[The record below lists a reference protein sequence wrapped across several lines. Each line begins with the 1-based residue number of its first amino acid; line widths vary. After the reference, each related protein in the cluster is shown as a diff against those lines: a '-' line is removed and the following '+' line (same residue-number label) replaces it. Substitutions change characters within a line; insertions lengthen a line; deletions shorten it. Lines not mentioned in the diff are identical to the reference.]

1 MQKTL
6 HTAENQLFLAMLR
19 ERRESAGVTQTDLA
33 LRLGGRQTDISK
45 VERGVR
51 RLDVIELTRWLAA
64 LNVSLP
70 EFVVDLVAGMERI
83 DALEQHVR
91 LRKR

>member
-19 ERRESAGVTQTDLA
+19 ERRESAGVTQADLA
-33 LRLGGRQTDISK
+33 LRLGSRQTDISK

-51 RLDVIELTRWLAA
+51 RLDVIELAKWLAA
-64 LNVSLP
+64 LDVSLP
-70 EFVVDLVAGMERI
+70 AFVEALVAGMERI
-83 DALEQHVR
+83 DALERHVR